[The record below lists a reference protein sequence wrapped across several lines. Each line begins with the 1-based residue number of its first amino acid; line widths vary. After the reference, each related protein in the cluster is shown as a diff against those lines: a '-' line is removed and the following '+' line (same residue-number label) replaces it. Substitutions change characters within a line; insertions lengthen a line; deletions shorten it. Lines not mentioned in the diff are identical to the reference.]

1 MIMNGSS
8 TGCPPIHV
16 RIAVLAIKD
25 QKKIFAMGRNMRER
39 SLEVWMRGIKKR
51 IRIEKR
57 RARTPPS
64 LLGIERRIA

>member
-1 MIMNGSS
+1 MIINGSS

-16 RIAVLAIKD
+16 RMAVLAIKV
-25 QKKIFAMGRNMRER
+25 QKKIFAIGRNIRER
-39 SLEVWMRGIKKR
+39 SLEVWVRGIKKR
-51 IRIEKR
+51 MRMEKR